1 MRDFALVF
9 KALFKNQNTVRI
21 DMKGKKRL
29 PQWIVMSLSM
39 LPLVLMF
46 SIMLVFIALSL
57 KDTTALADLINTIMT
72 ATQVFIL
79 FTMLAGVINT
89 LYNSPDTPFLSS
101 LPLKPMSVFFAK
113 FSIVYLSAMLT
124 AMAFMIPSVL
134 AVSIAYAANGN
145 YLFYGF
151 YPLIILLSA
160 AAPLLPLFIIVL
172 FSMPLTWIGSFF
184 KGRALLKSVLLILFY
199 VALMCVYIVVIY
211 LMNTSVAVSDGISQ
225 GAIGGLSAFSSVM
238 YTNRVLIL
246 FCMGIDAAKN
256 FGISFGVHAGMIVV
270 AILLAMLFYRRISS
284 KKLETRNNESKKSV
298 NYRQSGIISSLIK
311 RDIMAIMRN
320 PSMAMSCFGT
330 LILAPIFMG
339 VMYLMTGSGFGDE
352 ATSAT
357 VNEMMLIALASM
369 YSGVFLS
376 GANMLAGLAYT
387 REGQSFFIS
396 KALPIRAQDSVA
408 AKLILSLS
416 ASMPSLII
424 CVVLALALYKIS
436 IVSVVLYTLC
446 MLLILVG
453 ANSLNIYIDM
463 RRGNV
468 NWKTAADMR
477 NFSRGNVSNL
487 IVVLLA
493 IIPFIVMMVLAT
505 LLAGIE
511 GQIGKVGVL
520 GIFWAV
526 NVVICSVIG
535 FVGMYLL
542 KEKGLP
548 LYEKIGENK
557 KTPVASITSKGFGSG
572 GRGGMLG

>member
-21 DMKGKKRL
+21 DMRGKKRL

-46 SIMLVFIALSL
+46 SILLVFIALSL
-57 KDTTALADLINTIMT
+57 KNTTELADLMNTIMT

-79 FTMLAGVINT
+79 FTMLAGVIST

-101 LPLKPMSVFFAK
+101 LPLKPTSVFFAK

-124 AMAFMIPSVL
+124 AMAFMIPSML

-172 FSMPLTWIGSFF
+172 FSLPITWIGSFF
-184 KGRALLKSVLLILFY
+184 KGRALLKSILLILFY
-199 VALMCVYIVVIY
+199 VALMCVFIVVIY
-211 LMNTSVAVSDGISQ
+211 LMNTSVAVSDGLSQ
-225 GAIGGLSAFSSVM
+225 GAIGGISAFSSVM

-256 FGISFGVHAGMIVV
+256 FGISFGVHAGMIVIAV
-270 AILLAMLFYRRISS
+270 LLAMLFYRRISS
-284 KKLETRNNESKKSV
+284 KTLETRNNENKKSV
-298 NYRQSGIISSLIK
+298 NYRQNGIISSLIK
-311 RDIMAIMRN
+311 RDLMAIMRN

-339 VMYLMTGSGFGDE
+339 VMYLMTGEGYGGE
-352 ATSAT
+352 AASTT
-357 VNEMMLIALASM
+357 VSEMMLVAMASM

-376 GANMLAGLAYT
+376 GANMLAGMAYT

-408 AKLILSLS
+408 SKLILSLS
-416 ASMPSLII
+416 ASLPSLII
-424 CVVLALALYKIS
+424 CVILALALYKIS
-436 IVSVVLYTLC
+436 IVSVIFYTLC
-446 MLLILVG
+446 MLLLLIG

-463 RRGNV
+463 RRGHV

-493 IIPFIVMMVLAT
+493 VIPFIVMMVLAM
-505 LLAGIE
+505 LLGGIE
-511 GQIGKVGVL
+511 VEVGRVGVL

-526 NVVICSVIG
+526 NGVICAVIA
-535 FVGMYLL
+535 FVGLYLL

-548 LYEKIGENK
+548 IYEKIGENK
-557 KTPVASITSKGFGSG
+557 KTPVAVTTKSLGSG

>member
-21 DMKGKKRL
+21 DMRGKKRL

-46 SIMLVFIALSL
+46 SILLVFIALSL
-57 KDTTALADLINTIMT
+57 KNTTELADLMNTIMT

-79 FTMLAGVINT
+79 FTMLAGVIST

-101 LPLKPMSVFFAK
+101 LPLKPTSVFFAK

-124 AMAFMIPSVL
+124 AMAFMIPSML

-172 FSMPLTWIGSFF
+172 FSLPLTWIGSFF
-184 KGRALLKSVLLILFY
+184 KGRALLKSILLILFY
-199 VALMCVYIVVIY
+199 VALMCVFIVVIY
-211 LMNTSVAVSDGISQ
+211 LMNTSVAVSDGLSQ
-225 GAIGGLSAFSSVM
+225 GAIGGISAFSSVM

-256 FGISFGVHAGMIVV
+256 FGISFGVHAGMIVIAV
-270 AILLAMLFYRRISS
+270 LLAMLFYRRISS
-284 KKLETRNNESKKSV
+284 KTLETRNNENKKTV
-298 NYRQSGIISSLIK
+298 NYRQNGIISSLIK
-311 RDIMAIMRN
+311 RDLMAIMRN

-339 VMYLMTGSGFGDE
+339 VLYLMTGEGFGGE
-352 ATSAT
+352 AASTT
-357 VNEMMLIALASM
+357 VSEMMLVAMASM

-376 GANMLAGLAYT
+376 GANMLAGMAYT

-408 AKLILSLS
+408 SKLILSLS
-416 ASMPSLII
+416 ASLPSLII
-424 CVVLALALYKIS
+424 CVILALALYKIS
-436 IVSVVLYTLC
+436 IVSVMFYTLC
-446 MLLILVG
+446 MLLLLIG

-463 RRGNV
+463 RRGHV

-477 NFSRGNVSNL
+477 NFSRGNISNL

-493 IIPFIVMMVLAT
+493 VIPFIVMMVLAM
-505 LLAGIE
+505 LLGDIE
-511 GQIGKVGVL
+511 VEVGRVGVL

-526 NVVICSVIG
+526 NVVICAVIA
-535 FVGMYLL
+535 FVGLYLL

-548 LYEKIGENK
+548 IYEKIGENK
-557 KTPVASITSKGFGSG
+557 KTPVAVTTKSLGSG